1 MRLTKTKK
9 ASSTT
14 IRRFPEERD
23 AWLLSY
29 ADIITMLLCFFVL
42 FFSTD
47 KKKSSSEISDVF
59 SFIQKELGLEK
70 NTKAENLK
78 KIKDLVKNKYGD
90 EKLVSELKKLNIAGT
105 VQVLSYK
112 HFISIDFPKGDMF
125 DRGADKL
132 SEKALKEITP
142 IIQSLKTHQDKLN
155 INIVAYTDPTP
166 VNQRS
171 RVKRW
176 WTNNRELSAQRALN
190 VQNLFLANGFSPE
203 TVFITGRG
211 VKEVVQNKEDQPIGL
226 DGRIVDTQKHND
238 SRTISIRLEAKDSK

>member
-9 ASSTT
+9 ASSATF
-14 IRRFPEERD
+14 RRFPEERD

-47 KKKSSSEISDVF
+47 KKKSSSEINEVF

-70 NTKAENLK
+70 NSKTENLK
-78 KIKDLVKNKYGD
+78 RIKDFVKNKYGD
-90 EKLVSELKKLNIAGT
+90 EKLVTELQKLNIAGT

-132 SEKALKEITP
+132 SGKAIKEITP
-142 IIQSLKTHQDKLN
+142 IIESLKTHQDKLN

-166 VNQRS
+166 VS
-171 RVKRW
+171 AKATIKRW

-203 TVFITGRG
+203 TVFITGKG
-211 VKEVVQNKEDQPIGL
+211 VKETIKKNEDQPIGL
-226 DGRIVDTQKHND
+226 DGRLVDIKKHND

>member
-1 MRLTKTKK
+1 MRLTKAKK
-9 ASSTT
+9 ASSATFK
-14 IRRFPEERD
+14 RFPEERD

-47 KKKSSSEISDVF
+47 KKKSSSEISEVF
-59 SFIQKELGLEK
+59 NFIQKELGLEK
-70 NTKAENLK
+70 DTKAQNIQ

-90 EKLVSELKKLNIAGT
+90 EKLVNELQKLNIAGT

-112 HFISIDFPKGDMF
+112 QFISIDFPKGDMF

-132 SEKALKEITP
+132 SKNALREMSP
-142 IIQSLKTHQDKLN
+142 IIEALKTHQNKLN

-166 VNQRS
+166 VNPRS
-171 RVKRW
+171 NIKRW

-203 TVFITGRG
+203 TVFITGKG
-211 VKEVVQNKEDQPIGL
+211 VKETIKKNEDQPIGL
-226 DGRIVDTQKHND
+226 DGRVVDIKKHND